1 MTHKILV
8 FLGLSELLSLVSA
21 NVIAQEIKKDRF
33 ITNQGAV
40 IWTETVE
47 IKDMDTPIIV
57 EAMTESLQKNKYVQ
71 LDSTRLNNVLTGR
84 LVSIP
89 ALGLAKATFR
99 VDILYESYIVS
110 LTGITLLPS
119 TPIEKVILN
128 SQRRFID
135 FFPNIINLLDEQL
148 TQTFS
153 IRF

>member
-1 MTHKILV
+1 MW
-8 FLGLSELLSLVSA
+8 ELLSLVSA
-21 NVIAQEIKKDRF
+21 NVIAREIKKDRF
-33 ITNQGAV
+33 IANQGAV

>member
-1 MTHKILV
+1 MW
-8 FLGLSELLSLVSA
+8 ELLSLVSA

-33 ITNQGAV
+33 IANQGAV

>member
-33 ITNQGAV
+33 IANQGAV

-128 SQRRFID
+128 SQQRFID
-135 FFPNIINLLDEQL
+135 SFPNIINLLDEQL
-148 TQTFS
+148 IQTFS

>member
-8 FLGLSELLSLVSA
+8 FLGLWELLSLVSA

-33 ITNQGAV
+33 IANQGAV

>member
-1 MTHKILV
+1 LW
-8 FLGLSELLSLVSA
+8 ELLSLVSA

>member
-1 MTHKILV
+1 M
-8 FLGLSELLSLVSA
+8 SELLSLVSA

>member
-1 MTHKILV
+1 MW
-8 FLGLSELLSLVSA
+8 ELLSLVSA

-33 ITNQGAV
+33 IANQGAV

-128 SQRRFID
+128 SQQRFID
-135 FFPNIINLLDEQL
+135 SFPNIINLLDEQL

>member
-8 FLGLSELLSLVSA
+8 FLGLWELLSLVSA